1 MIIQPRITGLVAAP
15 FTPFDRDGRVNPD
28 AIEAQARSL
37 LRNDVRG
44 AFICGTTGEGM
55 SLTTA
60 ERMLVAERWRKVA
73 DRTLRIMVHVGHNA
87 IDDSRALAAHAQQIG
102 ADAIGCMAP
111 FFFKPARVEELV
123 DFCAQIAAAAPQL
136 PFYYYHIPSMT
147 GVQIPAVD
155 FLKLAAGRIPNLAGI
170 KFTSENL
177 VDYAECLR
185 FNNGQF
191 EILFGRDELLL
202 PSLAV
207 GARGAIGSTYNF
219 AAPIYIRVMN
229 AFEQG
234 ALAEAQAEQARA
246 NEMIAALIRFGGLPA
261 MKAMMKLIG
270 VDCGA
275 PRLPLR
281 GLTPA
286 KETELR
292 QALEQIRFFDFCS
305 RAD

>member
-1 MIIQPRITGLVAAP
+1 MSIPPRITGLVAAP
-15 FTPFDRDGRVNPD
+15 FTPFDEDGRINPD

-37 LRNDVRG
+37 CRNDVRG

-60 ERMLVAERWRKVA
+60 ERMLVAEQWRKVA
-73 DRTLRIMVHVGHNA
+73 GRTLRIMVHVGHNA

-123 DFCAQIAAAAPQL
+123 GFCAQIAGAAPQL

-170 KFTSENL
+170 KFTAENL

-219 AAPIYIRVMN
+219 AAPIYIRVMS

-246 NEMIAALIRFGGLPA
+246 NEMIAASSASAACP
-261 MKAMMKLIG
+261 
-270 VDCGA
+270 
-275 PRLPLR
+275 P
-281 GLTPA
+281 
-286 KETELR
+286 
-292 QALEQIRFFDFCS
+292 
-305 RAD
+305 